1 MGKED
6 VPKLTPGS
14 KYRIMSAMTRDE
26 PLVTEG
32 TFMGYTVIGSMDALC
47 MEVDGD
53 PGPEEGKTDTPSE
66 PAKGKGKGKGKK
78 RPTGTFLRLIP
89 GQVII
94 AVDILSQAE
103 EKKREEPQSTSRYYY

>member
-1 MGKED
+1 MANED

-32 TFMGYTVIGSMDALC
+32 TFKGYTVIGSMDALC
-47 MEVDGD
+47 MEVVGD
-53 PGPEEGKTDTPSE
+53 PGPEDEGASAPLK
-66 PAKGKGKGKGKK
+66 PAKGKGKGKG
-78 RPTGTFLRLIP
+78 RTSGTFLRLIP

-94 AVDILSQAE
+94 AVDILSQAK
-103 EKKREEPQSTSRYYY
+103 EKKREDPQGTSRYYY